1 MPRISTKFVFLCLV
15 FIFTVSGV
23 RAEDQAARYFSS
35 VKVYADRE
43 YVLNDVVEFA
53 LFDMSEATILDGDL
67 PAPIVPAPAA
77 NKTTVKSTGTTAAA
91 NPMNIDVSVGLG
103 ELRPEFA
110 KLPKTFYAALK
121 GEILDNAVPV
131 TLYATKIPSYAKPLA
146 LSIKVKT
153 IRVGQ
158 PFRDK
163 LLNEAQ
169 TVAVKIFGEL
179 TDKKSGELILRFY
192 DVAQTDLS
200 TGKDE
205 AKIVLEKI
213 SQELMQHL
221 ALYLKTKY

>member
-1 MPRISTKFVFLCLV
+1 MTRVLFLILCLAL
-15 FIFTVSGV
+15 FSSTVH
-23 RAEDQAARYFSS
+23 AEDQAARYFSS
-35 VKVYADRE
+35 AKVYAERE

-67 PAPIVPAPAA
+67 PAPIVPVPAA
-77 NKTTVKSTGTTAAA
+77 NTAAVKSTGTTSAA
-91 NPMNIDVSVGLG
+91 NTVNIDTSAGLS
-103 ELRPEFA
+103 EIRPEFS

-131 TLYATKIPSYAKPLA
+131 TLYALKTPTYAKPLS
-146 LSIKVKT
+146 LTIKVKT
-153 IRVGQ
+153 IRVGL

-163 LLNEAQ
+163 LLNETQ

-192 DVAQTDLS
+192 DVAQTDII
-200 TGKDE
+200 TGKGE
-205 AKIVLEKI
+205 AKAAFEKI